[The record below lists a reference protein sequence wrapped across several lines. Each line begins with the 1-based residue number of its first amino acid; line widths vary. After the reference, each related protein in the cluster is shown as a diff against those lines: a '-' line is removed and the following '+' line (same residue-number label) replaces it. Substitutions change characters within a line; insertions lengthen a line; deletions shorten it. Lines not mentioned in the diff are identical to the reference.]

1 LRAPRMPC
9 VIIAREEKI
18 SDTMIKPETIKAL
31 SKDKKRAI
39 MERSMEDISYVYEET
54 SKILKDIKENG
65 DAVALSHYTKH
76 KEDISPSDLEATKE
90 EIEQAYNQVA
100 PKVVDSLKIAAEN
113 ITKFHTAQLEREMW
127 SIEVREGILAGR
139 IVRAMDIVGCY
150 IPGGTAAYP
159 SSVLMTVLPAK
170 VARVG
175 EVVAVTPPS
184 KGMVANPNTL
194 VAADIAG
201 CDRIFK
207 VGGPWGVGSL
217 AYGTETIPRVD
228 KIVGPGNKYVTA
240 AKMAVYGQ
248 VDIDSP
254 AGPSEALILADETGD
269 ADLITLDF
277 LSQIEHDP
285 DSAAVL
291 VTTSTPL
298 AEEVCRLIVEA
309 FDSLPR
315 KEIFQS
321 SLTKHSHVLVAD
333 NMEEAIDFT
342 NEYAAEHLQILTA
355 DPFIMLNKIRHAGS
369 IFLGPYAPVPVG
381 DYASGTNHVLPTG
394 QCARMFS
401 GLSVDDFIK
410 KPTFQYL
417 SKEGLAS
424 LKDVVVTL
432 AEAEGLPMHAK
443 AVKARFK

>member
-1 LRAPRMPC
+1 
-9 VIIAREEKI
+9 
-18 SDTMIKPETIKAL
+18 MIKPETIKGL
-31 SKDKKRAI
+31 SPDKRRAI
-39 MERSMEDISYVYEET
+39 MERSMEDISSIYEDT

-65 DAVALSHYTKH
+65 DAVALLHYKKH

-90 EIEQAYNQVA
+90 EIKEAYNQIDS
-100 PKVVDSLKIAAEN
+100 KVVDCLKVAAEN
-113 ITKFHTAQLEREMW
+113 IIKFHKAQLEREMW

-159 SSVLMTVLPAK
+159 SSILMTVLPAK
-170 VARVG
+170 VAGVG
-175 EVVAVTPPS
+175 EIVAVTPPS

-254 AGPSEALILADETGD
+254 AGPSEALILADESGD
-269 ADLITLDF
+269 ADLITVDF

-291 VTTSTPL
+291 VTTSIPL
-298 AEEVCRLIVEA
+298 AEEVCRLIGDA
-309 FDSLPR
+309 FESLPR

-321 SLTKHSHVLVAD
+321 SLTKHSHVLIAD

-342 NEYAAEHLQILTA
+342 NEYATEHLQILTK
-355 DPFIMLNKIRHAGS
+355 DPFITLNQIRHAGS
-369 IFLGPYAPVPVG
+369 IFMGPYAPVPVG

-417 SKEGLAS
+417 SKEGLAG
-424 LKDVVVTL
+424 LKDAVVTL
-432 AEAEGLPMHAK
+432 AEEEGLPIHAR
-443 AVKARFK
+443 AVLARFKS